1 MEKKSKIVKQECTFI
16 RYLGRS
22 KPRWQ
27 SCCFSQIKESYWK
40 ASPDPYHVRNG
51 QEEIAKNIQM
61 QKGNRFNTYTLC
73 KSNQSLDSLSKND
86 ISFTKIGTLTCLII
100 VLQILLFF
108 RKFCFLLTYTV
119 HTLFRIYTFIDVR
132 DFLSF
137 QNEIFT
143 YINEKKSFLHLL
155 KLTSLLISE
164 KAAT

>member
-1 MEKKSKIVKQECTFI
+1 MERKSEIVKQECTFI
-16 RYLGRS
+16 RGTYDGNSLLLSQGYRIYQIGKS

-27 SCCFSQIKESYWK
+27 SCRFSQTKEPYWK
-40 ASPDPYHVRNG
+40 GRNHVRNG

-108 RKFCFLLTYTV
+108 RKFCFL
-119 HTLFRIYTFIDVR
+119 HSLFRIII
-132 DFLSF
+132 S
-137 QNEIFT
+137 EIFFS
-143 YINEKKSFLHLL
+143 NCDFHLH
-155 KLTSLLISE
+155 K
-164 KAAT
+164 